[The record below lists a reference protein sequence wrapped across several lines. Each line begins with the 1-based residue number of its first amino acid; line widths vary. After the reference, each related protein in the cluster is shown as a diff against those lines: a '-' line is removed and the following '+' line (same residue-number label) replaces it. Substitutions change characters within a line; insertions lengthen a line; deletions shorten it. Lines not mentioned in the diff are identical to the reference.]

1 MEHTEVLLEDTQSPL
16 DDASGGF
23 EISSTMN
30 QLLHILRGVSLYKYM
45 APLIYYQDHLG
56 KLETLRLRL
65 PPDPRLPTAQDKSHQ
80 VPMAACLMVPE
91 EQRIALVRSL
101 LW

>member
-1 MEHTEVLLEDTQSPL
+1 
-16 DDASGGF
+16 
-23 EISSTMN
+23 MN

-56 KLETLRLRL
+56 KLETLRSRL

-80 VPMAACLMVPE
+80 APIAACLIVPE
-91 EQRIALVRSL
+91 EQQIAL
-101 LW
+101 